1 MEALLNRLP
10 EKIKAEH
17 YHDDEA
23 HIRTLLEANALVPKG
38 GMALAAATVRGLIL
52 TISHREQIGALYSQ
66 VLDLLVHGACM
77 ELFS

>member
-23 HIRTLLEANALVPKG
+23 HIHALLEANALVPN
-38 GMALAAATVRGLIL
+38 
-52 TISHREQIGALYSQ
+52 
-66 VLDLLVHGACM
+66 VLPRYKSGK
-77 ELFS
+77 